1 MNCGHLKTTMN
12 FQFYKTSLSIMETL
26 VLVQKSKFKMTTME
40 ANQHIWHPLHRTMVT
55 ADHWPMVN
63 CRETAN
69 RLGIQRTPWSNIIT
83 RNINQSKRIGCKPQ
97 LSISQSA
104 LNGELSLPI
113 KIIIQLNLGMR
124 SPLRRHRFL
133 WWTTGWNIFIVSFL
147 VVSAYHPISVD
158 IDFNQTIWCDS
169 PRKFGSM
176 RIPIL
181 NGGIFAT
188 ISATQGAHKF
198 NFGNFS

>member
-1 MNCGHLKTTMN
+1 MSFRVWNTALMKHYGWQQVFLASSCQIMNCGHHKTTMN
-12 FQFYKTSLSIMETL
+12 FQFYKTSLSIMETR

-55 ADHWPMVN
+55 ADHWSMVN

-97 LSISQSA
+97 LSISQLA

-113 KIIIQLNLGMR
+113 KSHN
-124 SPLRRHRFL
+124 
-133 WWTTGWNIFIVSFL
+133 
-147 VVSAYHPISVD
+147 
-158 IDFNQTIWCDS
+158 FNDC
-169 PRKFGSM
+169 
-176 RIPIL
+176 
-181 NGGIFAT
+181 
-188 ISATQGAHKF
+188 
-198 NFGNFS
+198 